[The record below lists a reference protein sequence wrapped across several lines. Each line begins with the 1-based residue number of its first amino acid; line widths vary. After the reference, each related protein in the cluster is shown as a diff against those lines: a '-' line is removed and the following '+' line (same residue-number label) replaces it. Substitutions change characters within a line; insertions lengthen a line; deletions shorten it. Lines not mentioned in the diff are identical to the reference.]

1 VTSVEALLRW
11 QHPRLGLVVPD
22 RFISLAEE
30 TGLIVPIG
38 RWVLQRACSQ
48 AASWNLERADEP
60 AVGVSVNLSVRQLH
74 DPRLVDFIAAVLR
87 ATSLASH
94 LLTLEITESVLMM
107 DGEIGRSR
115 LEALKKL
122 GVKIAIDDFGTG
134 YSSLSYLQRFPVDVI
149 KIDRSFI
156 MGLSEPGETR
166 SSALIRSVVDLAS
179 ALSLTTVAEGIE
191 DDLQLAAL
199 EALNCQAGQGY
210 YFSRPVDA
218 DTIASLLH
226 TADPERTELAHARTA
241 ARTTG
246 GVYVVEA
253 HRGRAALDRVGADL
267 DELHAE
273 LSVPINAR
281 RAWLDTWAMT
291 HDTHEPWVI
300 VVRRRG
306 RSGIDG
312 AALLAATTD
321 ESGLV
326 VVGMGHGCSGVTAL
340 PARAGAEQAL
350 ADAVI
355 VTMTSLSQPWSLH
368 LEQIA
373 AGDPVAAAIAAGLDG
388 ARLQQDRRVPRVSFT
403 SGEELRGYLSRN
415 THRSLKKAHNRLERD
430 GHVVT
435 MAFDRDPARLLRC
448 SAISSGCTANAITT
462 CTASA
467 TWTTPRSSTSGGGS
481 FSCTPCAES

>member
-1 VTSVEALLRW
+1 
-11 QHPRLGLVVPD
+11 
-22 RFISLAEE
+22 
-30 TGLIVPIG
+30 
-38 RWVLQRACSQ
+38 
-48 AASWNLERADEP
+48 
-60 AVGVSVNLSVRQLH
+60 
-74 DPRLVDFIAAVLR
+74 
-87 ATSLASH
+87 
-94 LLTLEITESVLMM
+94 M
-107 DGEIGRSR
+107 
-115 LEALKKL
+115 
-122 GVKIAIDDFGTG
+122 
-134 YSSLSYLQRFPVDVI
+134 
-149 KIDRSFI
+149 
-156 MGLSEPGETR
+156 
-166 SSALIRSVVDLAS
+166 
-179 ALSLTTVAEGIE
+179 TTVAEGIE

-210 YFSRPVDA
+210 YFSRPVDS
-218 DTIASLLH
+218 DTIAGLLH

-246 GVYVVEA
+246 GLYVVEA

-291 HDTHEPWVI
+291 HEPYEPWVI

-350 ADAVI
+350 ADAII

-388 ARLQQDRRVPRVSFT
+388 ARLHQDRRVPRVALT
-403 SGEELRGYLSRN
+403 WGEELRGYLSRN

-435 MAFDRDPARLLRC
+435 MAFDRDPGAVASLLGDIERVHRQRDHDLHRVSDLDNPAELDFWRRVILLHTMRGEVEIATLRIDGSLAAYVVSLLDGSSYRVYDGPFDTDFAHLAPGRLLE
-448 SAISSGCTANAITT
+448 SAALERALADPSYTELDWWSGLSAEKLLTENVSFPREWLS
-462 CTASA
+462 ASA
-467 TWTTPRSSTSGGGS
+467 TPATVHAAATADHLGS
-481 FSCTPCAES
+481 DG